1 MHRQP
6 LNREQDFE
14 RWAPLSPGQ
23 WLDFNP
29 TVVSLPDRLGG
40 GRLAIIRRDHVP
52 PQPGRGTLWVLP
64 VDEQLRPAGPA
75 ELLIGRGEDPRAL
88 VLGDRLLVFYCVIDR
103 DAADAVSGST
113 MMLAEF
119 DVADGRPTLVRA
131 FGLPKNPLQL
141 AAAGDRG
148 AVWEKNWVPF
158 EVSPTQ
164 VGLIYSHDPWHVI
177 VLDCDPARDARRFVG
192 HFKGPALAW
201 RHGQI
206 RGGTPPLPC
215 GDDQLITFFHSSAVV
230 GSRKV
235 YAVGAC
241 RFDRAAPYTPR
252 AITREPLLVA
262 PYHSGAHR
270 FGWRFAGSVV
280 FPLGAQPDE
289 HGYRLLSGLDD
300 GEIGSFRVRHDQL
313 AERLD
318 PLQAQAGVTCSDAD
332 ERSWAP
338 SGPLLLR
345 AADAALAAELA
356 QARFLQGLVG
366 SGRCFVD
373 WGAGEG
379 TASVLLADRFD
390 RVLSVEPVAARR
402 RLIERQAAVNDLPSV
417 QVLPPPA
424 GLDDAGLDGVDLL
437 RVDSPDTLAAVLDTA
452 TALLRRCRPVLFL
465 HLPADEAQA
474 DAVID
479 RLTDDAFD
487 CRRLAV
493 HHPRWLVAL
502 PAERRAAWSWWY

>member
-6 LNREQDFE
+6 LNRQQDFE
-14 RWAPLSPGQ
+14 RWAPLAPGQ

-29 TVVSLPDRLGG
+29 TVVTLPDRLGG

-52 PQPGRGTLWVLP
+52 PQPGRGTLWLLP

-103 DAADAVSGST
+103 DDADAVAGST

-119 DVADGRPTLVRA
+119 ALADGRPTLLQA

-158 EVSPTQ
+158 EISPTE

-177 VLDCDPARDARRFVG
+177 ALDADPAVQARRFVG
-192 HFKGPALAW
+192 HFPGPSLSW
-201 RHGQI
+201 RHGHI
-206 RGGTPPLPC
+206 RGGTPPLPY
-215 GDDQLITFFHSSAVV
+215 GDDQLITFFHASAVV

-252 AITREPLLVA
+252 ALTREPLLLA
-262 PYHSGAHR
+262 PYNSGAHR
-270 FGWRFAGSVV
+270 FGWPFAGSVV
-280 FPLGAQPDE
+280 FPLGAQHE
-289 HGYRLLSGLDD
+289 TAGYRLLAGLDD
-300 GEIGSFRVRHDQL
+300 GEVASFLVRHDQL
-313 AERLD
+313 AERMD
-318 PLQAQAGVTCSDAD
+318 PIDAQTPVRCSDAD
-332 ERSWAP
+332 DGSWSPA
-338 SGPLLLR
+338 GPLLLH
-345 AADAALAAELA
+345 AGGAALAAEVA

-373 WGAGEG
+373 WGAGDG

-390 RVLSVEPVAARR
+390 RVAAFEAAAPRR
-402 RLIERQAAVNDLPSV
+402 RLIERQAAANDLPRV
-417 QVLPPPA
+417 QVQAPPA
-424 GLDDAGLDGVDLL
+424 CIDDAGLDAVDLL
-437 RVDSPDTLAAVLDTA
+437 RIDCRDTLSAVLA
-452 TALLRRCRPVLFL
+452 GAAQLLQRCRPVLFV
-465 HLPADEAQA
+465 HLPADDAAA

-479 RLTDDAFD
+479 ALTADAFE
-487 CRRLAV
+487 CKRLAV
-493 HHPRWLVAL
+493 HHPHWLVAL
-502 PAERRAAWSWWY
+502 PAERRAAWRWWY